1 MLTYIFLITGTWIT
15 PVKKFNFKTFFI
27 VVSVALLA
35 LHFTIITMDPMLLL
49 VCQFQNIFYN
59 SFSSSYSS
67 SLCHHCHGPNAT
79 FSLLLF
85 LVLYTKLYKILT
97 SRCSYFEQHNS
108 CVLHYVLK
116 KNMPS
121 ILVNFNHMFWWF
133 NGLFLTFIL

>member
-15 PVKKFNFKTFFI
+15 PVKKFNFKTLFI

-35 LHFTIITMDPMLLL
+35 LHLTIIAMDPMLLL

-116 KNMPS
+116 KNMPF